1 MGKVVYRLHSDLNLV
16 EMRHT
21 GPAEN
26 SEVVSHIE
34 EILSRGLVV
43 EGTVE
48 YVDLSE
54 ITEIKADFHLASRFT
69 VLFGQLLSRGWQG
82 AVFFAPE
89 DFQFGM
95 VRMLGAVLESM
106 QEKPV
111 AALVPRRTP
120 TALADVRGVL
130 AEHLLAS
137 GR

>member
-1 MGKVVYRLHSDLNLV
+1 M
-16 EMRHT
+16 
-21 GPAEN
+21 
-26 SEVVSHIE
+26 SHIE